1 MNQNP
6 FSVDRRLFERLL
18 ERSSAVSWGEGR
30 SLFSRGDAPAGLY
43 LVVSGGAA
51 LLMAST
57 FDEATT
63 CFYTGAGSVLGLPA
77 VVADQP
83 YSLTAMADK
92 DSEIRFVARSDF
104 EQLMQAEPNLNLL
117 VLQVLAAELRSAR
130 QAVADLGGHSGDN
143 QIHAAMASTI

>member
-30 SLFSRGDAPAGLY
+30 SLFSRGDAPVGIY

-51 LLMAST
+51 LLLAST
-57 FDEATT
+57 FDEAAT

-92 DSEIRFVARSDF
+92 DSEIRFVARGDF
-104 EQLMQAEPNLNLL
+104 EQLMRAEPELNFY
-117 VLQVLAAELRSAR
+117 VLQVLAAEIRAAR
-130 QAVADLGGHSGDN
+130 QAASDLGGQRGRS
-143 QIHAAMASTI
+143 QAQTTMTSSV